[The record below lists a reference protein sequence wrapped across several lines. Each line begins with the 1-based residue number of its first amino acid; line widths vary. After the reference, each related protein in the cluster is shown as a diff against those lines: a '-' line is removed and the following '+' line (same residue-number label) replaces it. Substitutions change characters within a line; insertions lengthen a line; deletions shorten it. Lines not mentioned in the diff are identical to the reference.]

1 MLETKLTVYLCS
13 FDWNSF
19 TFHRLKS
26 VLKFFVFGS
35 FEKIWMYMLIRIRKS
50 ESIFLAPKVWRS
62 TFKKGLSI
70 RWNVHKFEWAKHKD
84 IKKNKF
90 SFHSAFIMVEMEFL
104 QEQEINGFFLPLSL
118 ELFLLKSAWKP
129 KQKFRLSTYFSI
141 NDKTSMESSCVVIS
155 WIESSWQNFSMW
167 IHDRNRILWKG

>member
-1 MLETKLTVYLCS
+1 
-13 FDWNSF
+13 
-19 TFHRLKS
+19 
-26 VLKFFVFGS
+26 
-35 FEKIWMYMLIRIRKS
+35 MLIRIRKS

-104 QEQEINGFFLPLSL
+104 QEQESIDFFLPLSQESILHFFKSRKISLFYDLIQTWEVHFGIKEEESFVRLRNGKSL
-118 ELFLLKSAWKP
+118 EALKCILHRSVEN
-129 KQKFRLSTYFSI
+129 SI
-141 NDKTSMESSCVVIS
+141 NLNCIMK
-155 WIESSWQNFSMW
+155 FS
-167 IHDRNRILWKG
+167 